1 MLKGHTDPF
10 SDDHLSSPSE
20 GDWHEKGYRLLE
32 GMSDIEIDDDSME
45 SEGRGDS
52 EGDETQTDSE
62 EDHSSQFS
70 VEI

>member
-32 GMSDIEIDDDSME
+32 DISDVEIDDDDIE
-45 SEGRGDS
+45 LEGRGDS
-52 EGDETQTDSE
+52 GGDEMQTDHE
-62 EDHSSQFS
+62 EDLGSQFS